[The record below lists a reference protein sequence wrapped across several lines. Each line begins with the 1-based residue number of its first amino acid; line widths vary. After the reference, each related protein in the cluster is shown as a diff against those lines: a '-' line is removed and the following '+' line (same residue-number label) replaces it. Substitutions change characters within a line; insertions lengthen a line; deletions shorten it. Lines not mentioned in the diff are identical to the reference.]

1 MSEDFDAAWS
11 LLKEE
16 DDDKPQF
23 GENWTNTGY
32 EGVKIPEL
40 TDGELLRLEGHP
52 NERISYKATEELEN
66 RAMDRAVTTL
76 ATTGATPQEIA
87 EFYEPQ
93 FQAHQDEQGPMY
105 RYGNFGIEDFED
117 GVVDDTPESRKA
129 YWESRAGDVEEAM
142 PGQMFI
148 DTPTHEQTYA
158 HARKTAPSENAQR
171 YGKRMKDFVTEMTTP
186 MDLGFLGSD
195 KTLDAP
201 WKKTSN
207 YRYEQASDMRPD
219 SFSNPDYTPSARE
232 VDRIARMPSEG
243 GLGTRPAVGTATGFQ
258 DQWQTKLASEPF
270 DAAWALLKALPE
282 QQMFVEASPRTN
294 ASVDAYDEYEKYP
307 MIDERGA
314 RSLGTVH
321 PAIQSMLRRRR
332 NPG

>member
-207 YRYEQASDMRPD
+207 WHKTRCRYCNWFSRPMAD
-219 SFSNPDYTPSARE
+219 KTS
-232 VDRIARMPSEG
+232 
-243 GLGTRPAVGTATGFQ
+243 
-258 DQWQTKLASEPF
+258 K
-270 DAAWALLKALPE
+270 
-282 QQMFVEASPRTN
+282 
-294 ASVDAYDEYEKYP
+294 
-307 MIDERGA
+307 
-314 RSLGTVH
+314 
-321 PAIQSMLRRRR
+321 
-332 NPG
+332 